1 MSESITHNQKL
12 DKDCA
17 KSIVEQLESL
27 NIAPSENRSQMW
39 CKNSPESTDGKTVR
53 KLAMNIFKN

>member
-17 KSIVEQLESL
+17 KSIVEQLVSL
-27 NIAPSENRSQMW
+27 NIP
-39 CKNSPESTDGKTVR
+39 K
-53 KLAMNIFKN
+53 